1 MSVFSHVFLS
11 LVKLNTFYLI
21 KIPVATI
28 SFNFLYD
35 DNNIVNKK
43 NNDDNENNNDY
54 QNIILKVN

>member
-1 MSVFSHVFLS
+1 MSVLFHVFLS
-11 LVKLNTFYLI
+11 LAKLNTFYLI

-35 DNNIVNKK
+35 DNNIVDDKE
-43 NNDDNENNNDY
+43 NDNDY